1 MKSCQLARTL
11 KKLGLIPVREA
22 ENGSVKINLL
32 DRPFL
37 ILLSIRCL
45 AIGSYLY
52 FCIMHFMHLK
62 LSTPLIIMLALNI
75 YGTTSTFL
83 VSVVLALAAQRL
95 GTNAF
100 LGSSQMSLKS
110 HLLALIPFLVNITG
124 CILDQSMLFSQQNSW
139 FSNISLFGTLC
150 LINGLGLI
158 DMTGSLFVSF
168 SWISDLKLKIN
179 VVLAESTAS

>member
-1 MKSCQLARTL
+1 MSC
-11 KKLGLIPVREA
+11 
-22 ENGSVKINLL
+22 
-32 DRPFL
+32 
-37 ILLSIRCL
+37 
-45 AIGSYLY
+45 
-52 FCIMHFMHLK
+52 
-62 LSTPLIIMLALNI
+62 MLALNI

-179 VVLAESTAS
+179 VVLAESTASWTALKKYLTIIWNLSMQWNLSVLSCLLVSSSCALSLFI